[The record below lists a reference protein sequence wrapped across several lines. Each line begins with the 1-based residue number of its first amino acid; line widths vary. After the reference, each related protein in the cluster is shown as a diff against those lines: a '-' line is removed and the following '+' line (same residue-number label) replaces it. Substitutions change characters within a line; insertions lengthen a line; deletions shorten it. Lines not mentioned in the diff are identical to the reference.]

1 MCGQLAHVFGA
12 GGGAF
17 FMGLILSPQL
27 QLWVAVVLAIH
38 GATAAVAVGQQAQN
52 AYKLVG

>member
-27 QLWVAVVLAIH
+27 QLWVAVVLAVH
-38 GATAAVAVGQQAQN
+38 GATAAAAVGQQAQN